1 MKANKVK
8 FWARIG
14 EIAFFL
20 FLFCHTGFELQY
32 EPFESAGTTA
42 QILAVICLVL
52 ILVFAEAIVRIIG
65 YFAEIL
71 EKKNNTSNQ

>member
-8 FWARIG
+8 SWARIG
-14 EIAFFL
+14 EVAFFL
-20 FLFCHTGFELQY
+20 FQFFDAGFRAQY

-42 QILAVICLVL
+42 EILALICFGLM
-52 ILVFAEAIVRIIG
+52 LVFAEAIVRIIG

-71 EKKNNTSNQ
+71 EERK

>member
-20 FLFCHTGFELQY
+20 FQFFDACCNLQY
-32 EPFESAGTTA
+32 EQFESAGTTA
-42 QILAVICLVL
+42 QQILAWICFGL
-52 ILVFAEAIVRIIG
+52 ILVFVEAIVRIIG

-71 EKKNNTSNQ
+71 ER

>member
-20 FLFCHTGFELQY
+20 FQFFNAGWELQY

-42 QILAVICLVL
+42 QILACIYFLF

-65 YFAEIL
+65 YFADIIE
-71 EKKNNTSNQ
+71 ERK

>member
-1 MKANKVK
+1 MKANMIKS
-8 FWARIG
+8 WARIG
-14 EIAFFL
+14 EVAFFL
-20 FLFCHTGFELQY
+20 FQFFDAGLRAQY

-71 EKKNNTSNQ
+71 EKRK

>member
-20 FLFCHTGFELQY
+20 FLFFNAGWELQY

-42 QILAVICLVL
+42 QILACICFLL
-52 ILVFAEAIVRIIG
+52 ILVFVEALVRIIG

-71 EKKNNTSNQ
+71 EERK

>member
-1 MKANKVK
+1 MKANMIKS
-8 FWARIG
+8 WARIG
-14 EIAFFL
+14 EVAFFL
-20 FLFCHTGFELQY
+20 FQFFGAGWRAQY
-32 EPFESAGTTA
+32 EHFESAGTTA

-71 EKKNNTSNQ
+71 EKRK

>member
-14 EIAFFL
+14 EIALFL
-20 FLFCHTGFELQY
+20 FLFFYAGLELQY

-42 QILAVICLVL
+42 QILSAICCGLR
-52 ILVFAEAIVRIIG
+52 LVFAEAIVRIIG

-71 EKKNNTSNQ
+71 EERK

>member
-1 MKANKVK
+1 MKANMIKS
-8 FWARIG
+8 WARIG
-14 EIAFFL
+14 EVAFFL
-20 FLFCHTGFELQY
+20 FQLFDAGWRAQY

-71 EKKNNTSNQ
+71 EKRK

>member
-20 FLFCHTGFELQY
+20 FAFSYTGWEMQY
-32 EPFESAGTTA
+32 ETFESAGTTA
-42 QILAVICLVL
+42 QVLAFICFGLS
-52 ILVFAEAIVRIIG
+52 LVFAEAIVRIIG

-71 EKKNNTSNQ
+71 EERK

>member
-20 FLFCHTGFELQY
+20 FLFCNTGYELQY

-42 QILAVICLVL
+42 QILAL
-52 ILVFAEAIVRIIG
+52 G
-65 YFAEIL
+65 
-71 EKKNNTSNQ
+71 

>member
-14 EIAFFL
+14 EIAFFM
-20 FLFCHTGFELQY
+20 FLFVGAAWRSQY
-32 EPFESAGTTA
+32 QPIESAGATA
-42 QILAVICLVL
+42 QALASICFGLM
-52 ILVFAEAIVRIIG
+52 LVFAEAIVRVIV

-71 EKKNNTSNQ
+71 EGRK

>member
-14 EIAFFL
+14 QIVFFL
-20 FLFCHTGFELQY
+20 FLFAHSAYSQQY
-32 EPFESAGTTA
+32 ESFESAGTTA
-42 QILAVICLVL
+42 QELSLICLL
-52 ILVFAEAIVRIIG
+52 FLFLFTEAIIRIIG

-71 EKKNNTSNQ
+71 EERK

>member
-20 FLFCHTGFELQY
+20 FLFFYAGWESQY

-42 QILAVICLVL
+42 QILACICFLL
-52 ILVFAEAIVRIIG
+52 MLVFAEAIVRIIG

-71 EKKNNTSNQ
+71 EERK

>member
-1 MKANKVK
+1 MKSKKVK

-20 FLFCHTGFELQY
+20 FMFFYAAWERQY
-32 EPFESAGTTA
+32 TPFESAGTTA
-42 QILAVICLVL
+42 HTLACICIAFRL
-52 ILVFAEAIVRIIG
+52 IFAEAIVRLII

-71 EKKNNTSNQ
+71 EERK

>member
-20 FLFCHTGFELQY
+20 FNFFYTGWELQY

-42 QILAVICLVL
+42 QILSAICCGLR
-52 ILVFAEAIVRIIG
+52 LVFAEAIVRIIG

-71 EKKNNTSNQ
+71 EERK

>member
-20 FLFCHTGFELQY
+20 FLFFNAGWELQY
-32 EPFESAGTTA
+32 EPFESAGPTA
-42 QILAVICLVL
+42 QILGVICWVL

-71 EKKNNTSNQ
+71 EERK

>member
-8 FWARIG
+8 SWARIG
-14 EIAFFL
+14 EVAFFL
-20 FLFCHTGFELQY
+20 FQFFDAGWRAQY

-42 QILAVICLVL
+42 QILALICFGL

-71 EKKNNTSNQ
+71 EERK

>member
-1 MKANKVK
+1 MKANEVK
-8 FWARIG
+8 SWARIG
-14 EIAFFL
+14 EVAFFL
-20 FLFCHTGFELQY
+20 SQFFDAGWRAQY

-42 QILAVICLVL
+42 QILALIWFGL

-71 EKKNNTSNQ
+71 EERK

>member
-1 MKANKVK
+1 MKANMVK
-8 FWARIG
+8 FWTRIG

-20 FLFCHTGFELQY
+20 YQFFYASLELQY

-42 QILAVICLVL
+42 QILAVICFGL

-71 EKKNNTSNQ
+71 EKRK

>member
-1 MKANKVK
+1 MKANKIK

-20 FLFCHTGFELQY
+20 FQFFYAGWEMQY

-42 QILAVICLVL
+42 QILAVIWLGL
-52 ILVFAEAIVRIIG
+52 RLVFAEAIVRIIG

-71 EKKNNTSNQ
+71 EKRK

>member
-14 EIAFFL
+14 EIALFL
-20 FLFCHTGFELQY
+20 FLFFYAGWKLQY

-42 QILAVICLVL
+42 QILALICFGL

-71 EKKNNTSNQ
+71 EERK

>member
-8 FWARIG
+8 SWARIG
-14 EIAFFL
+14 EVAL
-20 FLFCHTGFELQY
+20 FLFQFFDAGWRAQY
-32 EPFESAGTTA
+32 EPFESAGPTA
-42 QILAVICLVL
+42 QILGVICWVL

-71 EKKNNTSNQ
+71 EKRK

>member
-1 MKANKVK
+1 MKANMVK

-20 FLFCHTGFELQY
+20 YQFFYTGWKLQY

-42 QILAVICLVL
+42 QILAVICFGL

-71 EKKNNTSNQ
+71 EKRK